1 MPCPLTLITVGE
13 GTLTHMA
20 SIFFE
25 LIVKL
30 TWLLNMLSQ
39 SVFSWICCQVWDNRA
54 KLSAKLG
61 SSSVEKGVHLMPL
74 HWSSSVQWR
83 TQSIA
88 ILNSTDDMTHP
99 CCTPVL
105 ILKLSSPGRRNMWS
119 SSRSICRYWQW
130 VVECHMLSES
140 AKDYPFECCQT
151 LSRNHNCLF
160 LSEHCSSIFR
170 SVKIWSLQPRPLR
183 NPACSFL
190 RMSSTARVIRCI
202 MTL

>member
-140 AKDYPFECCQT
+140 AKDCPCGYCQT
-151 LSRNHNCLF
+151 LSRGQWNLHTTAYSTQYIAQVYSLVWRFDPYIGTLAKSSLF
-160 LSEHCSSIFR
+160 T
-170 SVKIWSLQPRPLR
+170 W
-183 NPACSFL
+183 
-190 RMSSTARVIRCI
+190 
-202 MTL
+202 